1 MLEVDEYEF
10 LDGSDPNSV
19 TSKGQRS
26 SAGSR
31 NCIPGS
37 LNYELLEEA
46 AFLDEQIDRVRKE
59 HDIPDDDPVA
69 EILKIVAT
77 LTSTTTNFETHIRE
91 ILDDHGKSLT
101 DRISQTVRTAIK
113 HEGKDTEA
121 ALARYE
127 SACEALNGACNDL
140 ACLTDRA
147 AIEAQIA
154 AIVTGVVNS
163 SIDRRIAS
171 QIAQS
176 KSSAADESI
185 RSDLETILER
195 LEAIQSPPIQ
205 VHTQEIPWMFYAF
218 GAAIAAISVTA
229 AGLTWRSVEDRVAV
243 ANWINSPDGQL
254 AKQIVLVNKGGL
266 NAQCKASTRKLN
278 EPVSINGIP
287 REKLC
292 FVAIP

>member
-101 DRISQTVRTAIK
+101 DRIS
-113 HEGKDTEA
+113 
-121 ALARYE
+121 
-127 SACEALNGACNDL
+127 
-140 ACLTDRA
+140 
-147 AIEAQIA
+147 
-154 AIVTGVVNS
+154 
-163 SIDRRIAS
+163 
-171 QIAQS
+171 
-176 KSSAADESI
+176 
-185 RSDLETILER
+185 
-195 LEAIQSPPIQ
+195 
-205 VHTQEIPWMFYAF
+205 
-218 GAAIAAISVTA
+218 
-229 AGLTWRSVEDRVAV
+229 
-243 ANWINSPDGQL
+243 
-254 AKQIVLVNKGGL
+254 
-266 NAQCKASTRKLN
+266 
-278 EPVSINGIP
+278 
-287 REKLC
+287 
-292 FVAIP
+292 